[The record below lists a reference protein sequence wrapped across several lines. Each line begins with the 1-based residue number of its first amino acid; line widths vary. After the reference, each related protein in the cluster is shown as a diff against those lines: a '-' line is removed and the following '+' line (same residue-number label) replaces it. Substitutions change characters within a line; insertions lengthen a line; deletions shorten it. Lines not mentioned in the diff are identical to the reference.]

1 MDSLKTTMEVKS
13 SVEEL
18 ETMGGSPKH
27 ATVGDA
33 QLLVNNKT
41 VLLPTPSADPHGT
54 VNHIL
59 DMMQAD
65 FAQTASTF
73 QRGGNG

>member
-1 MDSLKTTMEVKS
+1 MDSSKNNMEVKS

-18 ETMGGSPKH
+18 ESMGGSSRH

-54 VNHIL
+54 ITLTLV
-59 DMMQAD
+59 MKQP
-65 FAQTASTF
+65 
-73 QRGGNG
+73 